1 MMKELLR
8 DTRVTRLLIAN
19 TLGSIGSGVTIFSV
33 PWLLVHHPGGNA
45 AYRWITVA
53 TTLVLF
59 ALMPYW
65 GAWVDRHSR
74 KTALLTSELW
84 GFLATLTMALTGLA
98 LGQFAPW
105 QLMTIYFCGML
116 YYTLHYP
123 AKFAL
128 IQQMFDRTQY
138 QSLIGLLEIQGQTAM
153 MIAGGLG
160 GYLVE
165 HVPLW
170 VILLFD
176 AATYLT
182 SYLIQSTLPY
192 HPTHLA
198 AKFVPPVAPEL
209 VSVPSRPGR
218 DNRDA
223 PAPGLS
229 PSLHPSVSPSSPPP
243 RPGVWQAVAEGW
255 RWLRD
260 RPRLTVF
267 LTCSLLPFV
276 VVMAGNYLFPIYVSQ
291 TLHAGAAWFAGGE
304 IVFALGAVFAGA
316 LLPRLISQHSAATTI
331 PGTMLVFLLGLV
343 LVITIRHPLIYLA
356 AGALLGFGNAGCRV
370 ARSALLLHIVPN
382 DMMGR
387 VGGFYSVFD
396 RLLRTGLVLAMGIIE
411 LSGPPAGFMLLL
423 AVLVLAL
430 VGVLQSRSALRAF
443 LPTAAN

>member
-1 MMKELLR
+1 MKALLR
-8 DTRVTRLLIAN
+8 DTRVTRLLVAN

-33 PWLLVHHPGGNA
+33 PWLLVHQPDGNA
-45 AYRWITVA
+45 AFRWITIA
-53 TTLVLF
+53 TTLALFVVL
-59 ALMPYW
+59 PYW

-84 GFLATLTMALTGLA
+84 GLFAALSMALTGLV
-98 LGQFAPW
+98 LGGFATW

-128 IQQMFDRTQY
+128 IQQMFDRSQY

-160 GYLVE
+160 GLLVE

-170 VILLFD
+170 GILLFD
-176 AATYLT
+176 AATYLI
-182 SYLIQSTLPY
+182 SFLIQSTLPY
-192 HPTHLA
+192 TATHLT
-198 AKFVPPVAPEL
+198 VSAPH
-209 VSVPSRPGR
+209 VSGR
-218 DNRDA
+218 ADFS
-223 PAPGLS
+223 PLS
-229 PSLHPSVSPSSPPP
+229 SSPTGGLKSALPQTHAAPSP
-243 RPGVWQAVAEGW
+243 RAGVWQSVAEGW

-267 LTCSLLPFV
+267 LTCSLLPFI

-291 TLHAGAAWFAGGE
+291 TLRAGAGWFAGGE
-304 IVFALGAVFAGA
+304 IVFALGAILAGA
-316 LLPRLISQHSAATTI
+316 ILPRLIAQHRAATTI
-331 PGTMLVFLLGLV
+331 PGTMLVFLVGLA
-343 LVITIRHPLIYLA
+343 LVTFVRHPLIYLA

-370 ARSALLLHIVPN
+370 ARSTLLLNLVPN

-411 LSGPPAGFMLLL
+411 ISGPPAGFMILL
-423 AVLVLAL
+423 AVVALAL
-430 VGVLQSRSALRAF
+430 VGVMQTRSALNT
-443 LPTAAN
+443 TAPKPSEPSAT